1 MENFLEVRAQ
11 ARQADIVS
19 FDEATRTAE
28 MQFAIGARVRRF
40 DWMIGDYLEEVS
52 MEQSAA
58 DLTRVAKGV
67 VPFLKNH
74 GSIYGATI
82 EDVMGNIFEASV
94 DGKSGAAKV
103 RFSSRADVAPFIQD
117 IKDGILKSVSM
128 GYWPRT
134 MEKVAEQDGIPVF
147 RVTKWELGEISSV
160 AMPADA
166 DASFRSAEKVNR
178 DDKSRLIRCEIRGF
192 EIKSKQ
198 NQEPNAKINVES
210 QRALTQDQITG
221 DISMTEQELAAKR
234 EAEVKAAELAAKEA
248 GKKAERERQAEIR
261 KAVRAAGFEE
271 SFAEE
276 LINGDKSA
284 DQARSAVI
292 EKLAATDK
300 SQNTRSIRVE
310 AGDLDATKTRRE
322 AMKEAILHRGLPEKF
337 KLTEMGRNWAG
348 LTLLEMARESLRLQG
363 VSVGHMSRT
372 ELASR
377 SMHST
382 SDFPEIT
389 ADIIN
394 KSLRDSFLAAPQTF
408 EPITKRVQNPDFKQ
422 ISRVQLGLGSSLSEI
437 GEGGEITYGTVGE
450 AAEKYAI
457 KEYAKGLSISRK
469 TIINDDL
476 EAFVRIPSQM
486 GQKAKSLESD
496 LIYAVLTANANMAD
510 GNALFSAA
518 HGNLTTGPGTVIN
531 IANLGIGRAKVRAQ
545 TEMDGEKLNLPV
557 NFLIVPVALE
567 TLAEQYISA
576 VQANVQS
583 SNNPFAQGGRTP
595 LSLIVEPR
603 LDANSAVSW
612 YLASMKSMVDMLELA
627 TLSGTTEPE
636 VLMEEGFDV
645 LGMKFRVVHSVGV
658 KAIDWRGLYKNV
670 GV

>member
-19 FDEATRTAE
+19 FDETTRTAE

-52 MEQSAA
+52 MEESAA

-74 GSIYGATI
+74 GSWMGATI
-82 EDVMGNIFEASV
+82 EDVMGNITEASV
-94 DGKSGAAKV
+94 DGKSGKAKV
-103 RFSSRADVAPFIQD
+103 RFSSRADVQPYIQD
-117 IKDGILKSVSM
+117 IKEGILKSVSM

-134 MEKVAEQDGIPVF
+134 MEKVAEEEGIPVF

-178 DDKSRLIRCEIRGF
+178 DDKSRLFRCEIKGF
-192 EIKSKQ
+192 QIKSKQ
-198 NQEPNAKINVES
+198 NQEPSAKINVES
-210 QRALTQDQITG
+210 SRALTQDQITG
-221 DISMTEQELAAKR
+221 DISMNEQELAAKR
-234 EAEVKAAELAAKEA
+234 EAELKAAEKAAKEA
-248 GKKAERERQAEIR
+248 GAKAERERQAEIR
-261 KAVRAAGFEE
+261 KAVKAAGFEE
-271 SFAEE
+271 SFSEE
-276 LINGDKSA
+276 LINSDKTA

-292 EKLAATDK
+292 EKLASQDK

-310 AGDLDATKTRRE
+310 SGDLDATKTRRD

-337 KLTEMGRNWAG
+337 KLTELGRNWAG

-394 KSLRDSFLAAPQTF
+394 KSLREAFIAAPQTF
-408 EPITKRVQNPDFKQ
+408 EPFTKRVQNPDFKQ
-422 ISRVQLGLGSSLSEI
+422 MSRTQLGLGSSLAEV

-486 GQKAKSLESD
+486 GAKAKSLESD
-496 LIYAVLTANANMAD
+496 LIYAVLTANAAMAD
-510 GNALFSAA
+510 GFNLFSTEHA
-518 HGNLTTGPGTVIN
+518 NLTSSGTVIN
-531 IANLGIGRAKVRAQ
+531 IANLGIGRAMVRKQ

-557 NFLIVPVALE
+557 NFLVVPVSLE
-567 TLAEQYISA
+567 TVAEQYITA
-576 VQANVQS
+576 VQANLQT

-595 LSLIVEPR
+595 LGLIVEPR
-603 LDANSAVSW
+603 LDAASLTAW
-612 YLASMKSMVDMLELA
+612 YLASSKALIDMLELA

-636 VLMEEGFDV
+636 VIMEEGFDV

-670 GV
+670 GA